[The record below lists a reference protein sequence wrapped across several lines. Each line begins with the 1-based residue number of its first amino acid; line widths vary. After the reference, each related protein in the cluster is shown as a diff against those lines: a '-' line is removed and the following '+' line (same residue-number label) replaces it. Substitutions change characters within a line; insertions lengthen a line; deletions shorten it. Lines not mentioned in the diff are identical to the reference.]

1 MDHGASTIDASREA
15 PQATFTERIEE
26 LQRRASERDPRG
38 PARAI
43 FAIVLALLSFGFML
57 QASHAATTV
66 PRALLGAELRELAA
80 FRLAGVGILLGAWW
94 LGPRRLAPFVPALTV
109 MVMFALVAVYLP
121 FIGAPR
127 NGSHRWI
134 LIPGLRFGLQPSEFA
149 RVLLVLWVA
158 RRCALL
164 GPRIG
169 EWRAGFAPTAALGLA
184 AFALVFLEPDLGG
197 SILLLLCY
205 GATLFVG
212 GARMNHVALAGSSL
226 GGAALLFGLSQ
237 FSHIRERIAVWTGE
251 ATNDQVRRS
260 AEAMA
265 SGDWFG
271 VGLGQG
277 LFRNASLQYMQTDYA
292 LALVGEEF
300 GLFGVLLVVGL
311 FAAFTWHALRLVL
324 AVEDRFAALTAFG
337 LTVSVAFQAMLHLQV
352 VTGLAPPKGMA
363 LPFLSDGGS
372 SLLASCLAVG
382 LALGAARKP
391 PPRRRA

>member
-1 MDHGASTIDASREA
+1 MDPTTGAIPRARQTTFAEHIEA
-15 PQATFTERIEE
+15 
-26 LQRRASERDPRG
+26 LQQRAAERDPRG
-38 PARAI
+38 PARAL
-43 FAIVLALLSFGFML
+43 FAVVLGLMGLGFLL

-66 PRALLGAELRELAA
+66 PRQLLGAELFELAA
-80 FRLAGVGILLGAWW
+80 FRGVGLALLFGAWFV
-94 LGPRRLAPFVPALTV
+94 GPQRLARFVPAMTV
-109 MVMFALVAVYLP
+109 FVMCALVAVYLP
-121 FIGAPR
+121 VVGAPR
-127 NGSHRWI
+127 NGAHRWVEV
-134 LIPGLRFGLQPSEFA
+134 PGVGFGLQPSEFA

-169 EWRAGFAPTAALGLA
+169 EWRAGFAPTLGLGLA

-197 SILLLLCY
+197 SILILMCY

-212 GARMNHVALAGSSL
+212 GARMNHVVLTVSSL
-226 GGAALLFGLSQ
+226 GGAAVAFGLTR
-237 FSHIRERIAVWTGE
+237 FGHIRERFAVWTGE

-265 SGDWFG
+265 SGDLFG

-277 LFRNASLQYMQTDYA
+277 LFRNANLQYMQTDYA
-292 LALVGEEF
+292 LALVGEEL

-311 FAAFTWHALRLVL
+311 FAAFAWHAFRLVL

-372 SLLASCLAVG
+372 ALLASCLAVG
-382 LALGAARKP
+382 LALGASRP
-391 PPRRRA
+391 LVTRH

>member
-1 MDHGASTIDASREA
+1 MEHGTGALPRARQT
-15 PQATFTERIEE
+15 TFAERIEE

-38 PARAI
+38 PARAL
-43 FAIVLALLSFGFML
+43 FAVVLGLMAFGFLL

-66 PRALLGAELRELAA
+66 PRELLRGELVELMVFRGVGLVILFGAWAIGPQ
-80 FRLAGVGILLGAWW
+80 RLAQ
-94 LGPRRLAPFVPALTV
+94 FVPALTV
-109 MVMFALVAVYLP
+109 LVMAALVAVYLP
-121 FIGAPR
+121 VVGAPR
-127 NGSHRWI
+127 NGAHRWVE
-134 LIPGLRFGLQPSEFA
+134 IPGVGFGIQPSEFA

-169 EWRAGFAPTAALGLA
+169 EWRAGFAPTVGLGLA

-197 SILLLLCY
+197 SILILMCY

-212 GARMNHVALAGSSL
+212 GARMNHVVLTVTSL
-226 GGAALLFGLSQ
+226 GGAAVLFGLTQ
-237 FSHIRERIAVWTGE
+237 FGHIRERFAVWTGE

-265 SGDWFG
+265 SGDLFG

-277 LFRNASLQYMQTDYA
+277 LFRNANLQYMQTDYA

-311 FAAFTWHALRLVL
+311 FAAFAWHAFRLVL

-372 SLLASCLAVG
+372 ALLASCLAVG
-382 LALGAARKP
+382 LALGASRPAITRL
-391 PPRRRA
+391 